1 MKLIKRNFRQGQ
13 RSNIKRRI
21 IKGAVRGRSI
31 ALRGEEREA
40 NRAPKQEVS
49 KAACSLIL
57 CIISMS
63 SFKTWRFSST
73 CPAVL
78 I

>member
-1 MKLIKRNFRQGQ
+1 M
-13 RSNIKRRI
+13 
-21 IKGAVRGRSI
+21 RGRSI

-49 KAACSLIL
+49 KADCSLIL

-78 I
+78 T